1 MGLLSLASW
10 TSLTDR
16 LLREP
21 SEEGAD
27 LTEGRPGARE
37 ACGRCAGLEARN
49 TLLFRE
55 GRR

>member
-10 TSLTDR
+10 SSLTDR
-16 LLREP
+16 LLQEP